1 MKTSISGGILVLAVA
16 LLAPQIVQA
25 QGTMTYM
32 SNLDQASAGS
42 LAVVSD
48 SWLAAEF
55 ETGTNSSGYLLDS
68 IQLEMT
74 DATGNPS
81 GLTVMLY
88 RSAAGVP
95 SPATPGISLGTL
107 VGSLNP
113 VSGGIFTYS
122 PASNLTL
129 SPQIDYFIVLTART
143 AVADGT
149 YQWSDVGANSYN
161 PSGGWAYNGSLASG
175 NGSILSWNSISGDYV
190 QFSINATPIP
200 EPGVFALLGLGGLA
214 FLWHRRKVKAV

>member
-1 MKTSISGGILVLAVA
+1 MKNIVIGGLIVLTSI
-16 LLAPQIVQA
+16 LAPQIVQA
-25 QGTMTYM
+25 QGTMTYL
-32 SNLDQASAGS
+32 SNLDQTFTGS
-42 LAVVSD
+42 LAVGSD

-55 ETGTNSSGYLLDS
+55 ETGTNSSGYSLDS

-81 GLTVMLY
+81 GFSVMLY

-113 VSGGIFTYS
+113 VAGGIFTYS

-129 SPQIDYFIVLTART
+129 SPQRYYFIVLTAGT
-143 AVADGT
+143 AVADGA

-161 PSGGWAYNGSLASG
+161 PSGGWAYNGSLASSI
-175 NGSILSWNSISGDYV
+175 GSILSWNLISGDHV

-200 EPGVFALLGLGGLA
+200 EPGVLGLLGLSTLC
-214 FLWHRRKVKAV
+214 FLWHRRKAKAV